1 MKLFQPSSIKKT
13 SSENAFDLGSLFEF
27 SAVVNSSLDIKF
39 IFNHFLLTLMGKLM
53 SLRGIVLL
61 ETQPNV
67 FRVEN
72 IKGLPSDLL
81 NKDFKFTKIPKRY
94 IYVESKTIKR
104 LPWLKNFEEWGI
116 KLIVPLISQN
126 HIVGLSGFLPM
137 NPKKRLSVQEVTYI
151 KSISNIAAIAIEKG
165 LFISELANV
174 NKQLDRK
181 IQELKTLF
189 ELGKEFNSI
198 LDPDRIIKL
207 LIYSVM
213 GQIGVNR
220 YAICFLQDGK
230 MKIVNSKLDG
240 KIDDDL
246 CLYFKTISKPLL
258 LDDELNKIKE
268 QNWQKKLNYLG
279 IKAIIPLQLQNET
292 KGLLALGNKLNNE
305 KYTHK
310 DFEFLSSL
318 GNLAL
323 ISLENVRLFSEALEK
338 QRLENELLIAREI
351 QKGLLPASLPEIPN
365 FEIAATN
372 ISSKQVGGDYYDVI
386 NLNSNCYMIA
396 IGDVSGKGTPAS
408 LLMAN
413 LQATIRALIPLGLSL
428 PELTCRVNNLI
439 NENTTSGRFITFFWG
454 VLNAEDGIL
463 RYVNAGH
470 NPPILI
476 HTDGT
481 SERLDKG
488 GIILGIMK
496 TVVPYLEGEVKF
508 RKGDVLVCFTDGVSE
523 AMNEFNEELGETPI
537 MELTKSSIGESAQII
552 LGRIIDAVKQHS
564 QNTVQSDDITL
575 IVLKAKY

>member
-1 MKLFQPSSIKKT
+1 MKLFQPFPIKKT
-13 SSENAFDLGSLFEF
+13 SSEDAFDLGSLFEF
-27 SAVVNSSLDIKF
+27 SAVVNSSLDLKF
-39 IFNHFLLTLMGKLM
+39 ILNHFLLTLMGKLM
-53 SLRGIVLL
+53 ALRGIILL
-61 ETQPNV
+61 ETRPNV

-81 NKDFKFTKIPKRY
+81 NKDFKFAKIPKRY
-94 IYVESKTIKR
+94 IYVEPKSLKR
-104 LPWLKNFEEWGI
+104 LPWLKNFEKWGI
-116 KLIVPLISQN
+116 KLIIPLISQN
-126 HIVGLSGFLPM
+126 HIVGLSGFLPL
-137 NPKKRLSVQEVTYI
+137 NPKKKLNNQEVTYI

-189 ELGKEFNSI
+189 ELGKEFNVI
-198 LDPDRIIKL
+198 LDSDRIIKL
-207 LIYSVM
+207 LVYSVT

-220 YAICFLQDGK
+220 YAICLLQDGK
-230 MKIVNSKLDG
+230 MAVNISKLDG
-240 KIDDDL
+240 EIDEDL
-246 CLYFKTISKPLL
+246 CLYLKTISKPLL
-258 LDDELNKIKE
+258 LDDEPIRSEE
-268 QNWQKKLNYLG
+268 QGWQKKLRHLG
-279 IKAIIPLQLQNET
+279 IKVLIPLQLQNET

-305 KYTHK
+305 IYTHK

-365 FEIAATN
+365 FDIAATN

-386 NLNSNCYMIA
+386 TLNSNCFMIA

-439 NENTTSGRFITFFWG
+439 NENTISGRFITFFWG
-454 VLNAEDGIL
+454 ILSAEDGIL
-463 RYVNAGH
+463 KYVNAGH
-470 NPPILI
+470 NPPILV

-481 SERLDKG
+481 CERLDKG

-496 TVVPYLEGEVKF
+496 TAVPYLEGEVKF

-523 AMNEFNEELGETPI
+523 AMNEFNEELGETTI
-537 MELTKSSIGESAQII
+537 LELTKSSIGESAQII
-552 LGRIIDAVKQHS
+552 LGRIIDAVKQYS
-564 QNTVQSDDITL
+564 QSTSQSDDITL
-575 IVLKAKY
+575 IVLKAKC